1 MIKRALIIIVALF
14 SFVMQAQKPVG
25 EWKLYPVFANSV
37 TKMLETPEKV
47 FYVSEGNLYSYDK
60 NTDENYHYASVNK
73 LNDNNVTDIYYND
86 VNKYV
91 LVTYKNGNIDLVF
104 DKGNVVNL
112 PDIKDAV
119 LTTSKTINDVSFYEN
134 KIYVATEF
142 GIIIYNDQT
151 YRVIESGIFSQNV
164 SSILA
169 TNGYII
175 MCIGWDIYAAEVE
188 GGHST
193 LDKFTKIYGTN
204 AEEMEVV
211 NDNKILFLT
220 KGSSNY
226 TLREVTTNFTA
237 GVSKIIKSIVATSIQ
252 GPKYFNRDSQG
263 GVYTTTTSQIIKYD
277 TEGNQSIVDLPTSL
291 QSKTLSYWNDMSSV
305 WAADGTGI
313 GNYDIS
319 GGNVTV
325 LKDVFNPGG
334 VTVKNVIFLNQ
345 GNSGKVY
352 LANTGASKIYNVDR
366 YIQSQVNCIN
376 EGEIENIVPKTFVR
390 SNKNNPG
397 STKFFDSYNLCEDPT
412 DPDAYYI
419 GTYWEGLY
427 KVKNNE
433 AVKKY
438 DWTNSTITM
447 AYSNYACHV
456 PALGFDRNN
465 NLWVVQIVDAIT
477 KPVLHMITAANL
489 QKEEVTASD
498 WNGINLG
505 DFKGDKDARILICKH
520 SNMIFVSDGTWDSKL
535 IAYDTKGT
543 YDNVKD
549 DKYLEWGKFIDQ
561 DGKVFDPSYIT
572 WLNEDADGRVW
583 IGTDIGVVEIARPE
597 TALDGS
603 MTINHL
609 KVPRN
614 DGTSLADY
622 LLDAQFVTYIA
633 CDNSNRKWISTR
645 GSGLYL
651 VSESGDAILQHYT
664 EDNSPLPSN
673 TVCSVVCDSQS
684 NTVYIGT
691 DMGLVEF
698 KSDSSPAEADFSNV
712 YAYPNPVRPDYT
724 GWITIKGLMENSL
737 VKIADSLGNVFYTTR
752 SEGGMV
758 TWDGCNAAG
767 QRVKSGVYYVFA
779 SHGGDGENTMGVVT
793 KILVVN

>member
-91 LVTYKNGNIDLVF
+91 LVTYKNGNIDMIF
-104 DKGNVVNL
+104 DKGNVINL

-119 LTTSKTINDVSFYEN
+119 LTTSKTINDVSFYQN

-151 YRVIESGIFSQNV
+151 YRVIESGIFGKNV
-164 SSILA
+164 NSILA

-175 MCIGWDIYAAEVE
+175 MCIGWDIYAAAVE

-204 AEEMEVV
+204 AEEMEIV

-220 KGSSNY
+220 KGSSSY
-226 TLREVTTNFTA
+226 TLREVTTDFTV
-237 GVSKIIKSIVATSIQ
+237 GVSKIIKSIVATNIQ
-252 GPKYFNRDSQG
+252 GALYFNRDSQG

-277 TEGNQSIVDLPTSL
+277 TEGNQSIVNLPSAL
-291 QSKTLSYWNDMSSV
+291 QNKTLSYWDDMSSV

-319 GGNVTV
+319 DGNVTV

-366 YIQSQVNCIN
+366 YIQSQINCIN

-419 GTYWEGLY
+419 GTYWEGIY

-456 PALGFDRNN
+456 PALGFDRDN

-543 YDNVKD
+543 YEDVSD
-549 DKYLEWGKFIDQ
+549 DKFLEWTKFIDQ

-572 WLNEDADGRVW
+572 WFNEDADGRVW
-583 IGTDIGVVEIARPE
+583 IGTDVGVVEITRPE
-597 TALDGS
+597 TAINS
-603 MTINHL
+603 NMTINHI

-651 VSESGDAILQHYT
+651 VSETGDAILQHYT
-664 EDNSPLPSN
+664 EENSPLPSN
-673 TVCSVVCDSQS
+673 TVCSVVCDSRNNS
-684 NTVYIGT
+684 VYIGT
-691 DMGLVEF
+691 DMGLVEY
-698 KSDSSPAEADFSNV
+698 KSDSSPAEKDLSNV

-737 VKIADSLGNVFYTTR
+737 VKIADSMGNVFYTTR

-758 TWDGCNAAG
+758 TWDGCNQSG

-779 SHGGDGENTMGVVT
+779 SRSGENEDTMGVVT

>member
-1 MIKRALIIIVALF
+1 MIKRAFVILALLLPLM
-14 SFVMQAQKPVG
+14 MQAQKTMG
-25 EWKLYPVFANSV
+25 EWKLYSVFANSV

-112 PDIKDAV
+112 PDVKDAV

-151 YRVIESGIFSQNV
+151 YRVIESGIFRQNV

-305 WAADGTGI
+305 WAADVNGI

-319 GGNVTV
+319 NGNLTV
-325 LKDVFNPGG
+325 LKDVFKPGG
-334 VTVKNVIFLNQ
+334 VTVKNVVFLNQ
-345 GNSGKVY
+345 GNSGKIY

-366 YIQSQVNCIN
+366 YIQSQVNSID
-376 EGEIENIVPKTFVR
+376 EGEIKNIVPTTFIR

-397 STKFFDSYNLCEDPT
+397 STKFYDSYNLCEDPT
-412 DPDAYYI
+412 DPESYYI
-419 GTYWEGLY
+419 GTYWEGFY
-427 KVKNNE
+427 KVTNNE
-433 AVKKY
+433 TVKKY

-447 AYSNYACHV
+447 AYNNYACHV
-456 PALGFDRNN
+456 PALAFDRNN

-477 KPVLHMITAANL
+477 KPVMHMITAANL
-489 QKEEVTASD
+489 KKDEVTASD

-505 DFKGDKDARILICKH
+505 EFKGDKDTRILICKH
-520 SNMIFVSDGTWDSKL
+520 SNMIFISDGTWDSKL
-535 IAYDTKGT
+535 VAYDTKGT
-543 YDNVKD
+543 YEDVSD
-549 DKYLEWGKFIDQ
+549 DKFLEWTKFIDQ

-583 IGTDIGVVEIARPE
+583 IGTDVGVVEITRPE
-597 TALDGS
+597 TAINS
-603 MTINHL
+603 NMTINHI

-651 VSESGDAILQHYT
+651 VSETGDAILQHYT
-664 EDNSPLPSN
+664 EENSPLPSN
-673 TVCSVVCDSQS
+673 TVCSVVCDSRNNS
-684 NTVYIGT
+684 VYIGT
-691 DMGLVEF
+691 DMGLVEY
-698 KSDSSPAEADFSNV
+698 KSDSSPAEKDLSNV

-737 VKIADSLGNVFYTTR
+737 VKIADSMGNVFYTTR

-758 TWDGCNAAG
+758 TWDGCNQSG

-779 SHGGDGENTMGVVT
+779 SRSGENEDTMGVVT